1 MLLAIDIGN
10 TNIVCGVFSGEK
22 LTAKA
27 RIATDNRKTT
37 DEYGTLLTN
46 ILALRTHT
54 EDIEASGHVSGMV
67 ISSVVPSLTSTFR
80 ELGVAY
86 FGVEPLV
93 VGPGIRTELAVKY
106 DDPRKVG
113 ADRIVNAV
121 AGIFLYKPP
130 LIIIDFGT
138 ALTFCAIT
146 RDNEY
151 IGGAI
156 FPGLH
161 TSYSALAQRAAL
173 LSMIE
178 FRMPRSPIGKTTEE
192 SLLSGAINGYAAVV
206 EGMIARFK
214 PELGDD
220 VTVVGTGGMVHL
232 VAQATNAFHVID
244 PDLTLKGLKILYN
257 MNRERTD
264 RTA

>member
-10 TNIVCGVFSGEK
+10 TNIVCGVFSGDK

-27 RIATDNRKTT
+27 RIATDIRKTG
-37 DEYGTLLTN
+37 DEYGTLLAN

-54 EDIEASGHVSGMV
+54 DEMHPSERIDGMV
-67 ISSVVPSLTSTFR
+67 VSSVVPQLTSTFR
-80 ELGVAY
+80 EIGMAY
-86 FGVEPLV
+86 FGVDPLI
-93 VGPGIRTELAVKY
+93 VGPGIRTELAIKY

-130 LIIIDFGT
+130 LIIVDFGT

-146 RDNEY
+146 RNSEY

-156 FPGLH
+156 FPGMH

-178 FRMPRSPIGKTTEE
+178 FRAPKGAIGKSTEE
-192 SLLSGAINGYAAVV
+192 SLQSGAINGYASVV
-206 EGMIARFK
+206 EGMVERFK
-214 PELGDD
+214 PELGED

-232 VAQATNAFHVID
+232 VAEASNVFHHID

-257 MNRERTD
+257 MNRETRD
-264 RTA
+264 R